1 MTNEELQYVDSLKN
15 EISRLEQKLE
25 LMTEEKQ
32 QAVALAS
39 KYMDKYIKDNN
50 LTDEVSQGIKTLF
63 SK

>member
-1 MTNEELQYVDSLKN
+1 MTNEEIQYVDSLN
-15 EISRLEQKLE
+15 DEILKLEQKLKFA
-25 LMTEEKQ
+25 TEEKQ

-50 LTDEVSQGIKTLF
+50 LTDEVVQGVKTLF